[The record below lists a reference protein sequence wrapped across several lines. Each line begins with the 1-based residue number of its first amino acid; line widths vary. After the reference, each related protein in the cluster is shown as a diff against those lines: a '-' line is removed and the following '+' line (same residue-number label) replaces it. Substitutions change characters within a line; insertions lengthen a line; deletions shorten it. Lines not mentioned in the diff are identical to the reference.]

1 MVLPVCPLPPTSSH
15 FSQGGCF
22 AYEESAVENT
32 QQLIT
37 WNLNRWS
44 RVTCAGGTEVWQ
56 LRERLRVSL
65 DTACTTQT
73 PYLSGYPGSGHWS
86 LLPMWQHLAGCALPI
101 NRFG

>member
-1 MVLPVCPLPPTSSH
+1 M
-15 FSQGGCF
+15 
-22 AYEESAVENT
+22 ENT

-44 RVTCAGGTEVWQ
+44 RVACAGGTEVWQ

-65 DTACTTQT
+65 DTACTTQP

-86 LLPMWQHLAGCALPI
+86 LLPTRQHLAGCALPI